1 VTSSSL
7 ASLPSAAARP
17 IQSERPEGEDATYDD
32 AFLAVKARID
42 ALGTLGGG
50 INHERVLSGDA
61 DSVFDPSDPNEDF
74 PFIVDTGTDLLL
86 HRTKD
91 LRIGCYVTLALF
103 HTEGRRGLLC
113 GLEVL
118 HALVSTFRDAL
129 YPRRLRARNA
139 ALAFLATRLGEA
151 LDLTRTADLA
161 SSSRETMKEFQACL
175 DVLQKLQDALS
186 EHIDAYASGLAPL
199 ERRLS
204 DARQATSR
212 ALSPAEDRLETE
224 EHTDRPS
231 PSSTDETSPDLDPSE
246 PDPLKPE
253 PLKPEPL
260 KPEASQPEASP
271 ADISQPG
278 ASSTAAAGIPAQPR
292 AHRDE
297 DASEPVGASRAAR
310 SMARDAGEAHA
321 SDEPIP
327 WSAIIQMVGR
337 LRTADR
343 TDPRP
348 YDILRCIR
356 WSRVKTAPAHRDG
369 VTQIEPPPR
378 RRRESLCLMMQAAVA
393 PSSVDPAIDVN
404 PAIDTAIDSAE
415 DAFQEPPFHFWLS
428 LQHDLL
434 RVMERAGEA
443 FTPARES
450 IRRSLRTWVD
460 RVPPIIDLSFADGTP
475 FADSDTRQWL
485 RTLAPTCAP
494 EETKSTYDDPLDPD
508 VSSAFLPRL
517 VSHVRRVLHTDGLP
531 EALDALEAEN
541 RARGERGLLL
551 LRLMKGRLCLEAGRP
566 SLARAVLEAIDR
578 RLQAS
583 PTMMTYDLGLTLEV
597 WSTLHRC
604 YNQLRSDLL
613 RQDPNDASGLAD
625 LAARIETVHNHI
637 AAHAPKQALHKHPR

>member
-61 DSVFDPSDPNEDF
+61 DSVFDSSDPNEDF

-129 YPRRLRARNA
+129 YPRRPRARNA
-139 ALAFLATRLGEA
+139 ALTFLATRLGEA

-161 SSSRETMKEFQACL
+161 SSSREAVEEFQACL
-175 DVLQKLQDALS
+175 DVLQKLRDALS
-186 EHIDAYASGLAPL
+186 AHIDAYASSLAPL

-212 ALSPAEDRLETE
+212 ALTPAEDRPETP
-224 EHTDRPS
+224 EHTDRP
-231 PSSTDETSPDLDPSE
+231 PASSTDETSPDLDPPE
-246 PDPLKPE
+246 PE

-260 KPEASQPEASP
+260 KPEASP

-278 ASSTAAAGIPAQPR
+278 ASSTAAAGIPARPR

-310 SMARDAGEAHA
+310 STAHDAGEAHA

-327 WSAIIQMVGR
+327 WSAIIQMVDT

-356 WSRVKTAPAHRDG
+356 WCRVKTAPAHRDG
-369 VTQIEPPPR
+369 VTRIEPPPR
-378 RRRESLCLMMQAAVA
+378 RRRESLRLMMQAAIA
-393 PSSVDPAIDVN
+393 PPGVNPAIDVN
-404 PAIDTAIDSAE
+404 PAIETAIDSAE

-434 RVMERAGEA
+434 RVMERAGDA

-450 IRRSLRTWVD
+450 IRRSLRTWIE
-460 RVPPIIDLSFADGTP
+460 RVPPIVDLSFADGTP
-475 FADSDTRQWL
+475 FADNDTRQWL

-494 EETKSTYDDPLDPD
+494 EEPKPTCDDLLDPD
-508 VSSAFLPRL
+508 VSSAPPPRL
-517 VSHVRRVLHTDGLP
+517 LSHARRVLHTDGLA
-531 EALDALEAEN
+531 EALDTLEAEN
-541 RARGERGLLL
+541 RTRGERGLLL
-551 LRLMKGRLCLEAGRP
+551 LRLIKGRLCLEAGRP

-583 PTMMTYDLGLTLEV
+583 PTMLAYDLGFALEV

-637 AAHAPKQALHKHPR
+637 AAHAPEQALHEQPR

>member
-1 VTSSSL
+1 MTSTSL
-7 ASLPSAAARP
+7 SSLPSAAARP

-32 AFLAVKARID
+32 AFLAVKVRID

-61 DSVFDPSDPNEDF
+61 DSVFDSSDQNEDF

-86 HRTKD
+86 YRTKD

-118 HALVSTFRDAL
+118 HALVSTFGDAL
-129 YPRRLRARNA
+129 YPRRPRARNA
-139 ALAFLATRLGEA
+139 ALTFLATRLGEA

-161 SSSRETMKEFQACL
+161 SSSRETVEEFQACL

-199 ERRLS
+199 KRRLS

-212 ALSPAEDRLETE
+212 ALSPAEDRPETP
-224 EHTDRPS
+224 EHTDRP
-231 PSSTDETSPDLDPSE
+231 PASSTDEASLNLDTPE
-246 PDPLKPE
+246 PE

-260 KPEASQPEASP
+260 KPEASQP
-271 ADISQPG
+271 G
-278 ASSTAAAGIPAQPR
+278 ASSTTAAGIPAEPP

-297 DASEPVGASRAAR
+297 DASEPVGAPRPAR
-310 SMARDAGEAHA
+310 STAHDAGEAHA

-327 WSAIIQMVGR
+327 WSAIIQMVGT

-348 YDILRCIR
+348 YEILRCVR
-356 WSRVKTAPAHRDG
+356 WSRVKTAPAHRGG
-369 VTQIEPPPR
+369 VTRIEPPPR
-378 RRRESLCLMMQAAVA
+378 RRRESLRLMMQAAVA
-393 PSSVDPAIDVN
+393 PSGVDPPIDPPIDPAID
-404 PAIDTAIDSAE
+404 PAIDCAE

-434 RVMERAGEA
+434 RVMERAGDA
-443 FTPARES
+443 FAPARES
-450 IRRSLRTWVD
+450 ITHSLRAWVD

-475 FADSDTRQWL
+475 FADNDTRQWL

-494 EETKSTYDDPLDPD
+494 EETKPTCGDPLDPD
-508 VSSAFLPRL
+508 VSSASPPRW
-517 VSHVRRVLHTDGLP
+517 VSHARRVLHTDGLS
-531 EALDALEAEN
+531 EALDALEAGN
-541 RARGERGLLL
+541 RAQGERGLLL
-551 LRLMKGRLCLEAGRP
+551 LRLIKGRLCLDAGRP

-578 RLQAS
+578 RLRAS
-583 PTMMTYDLGLTLEV
+583 PTLLTYDLGLALEV

-625 LAARIETVHNHI
+625 LAARTETVHDCI
-637 AAHAPKQALHKHPR
+637 AAHAPKQALHEHPR